1 MHAPRRTL
9 AATLLAFLTLAL
21 TACGSTDQPTAGQ
34 TTAVAEPPTGP
45 VVVASTTWAGA
56 FAKAAGAENVTVVA
70 PASVPHPPDYDPKPS
85 DLAAVA
91 SADYVLYAPFD
102 SFAPRLRDAAGGDGQ
117 TVEVNLEN
125 TPGAIRSE
133 VTRLGELFGT
143 SARATQW
150 LTTFDQRYAELSAQ
164 AKTVVPQPAP
174 TAVSHLFMGYW
185 AEFAGLSVAGTF
197 GPEPVTP
204 GKLAELT
211 ALAPGVVLAN
221 AHLPNNPDIPG
232 ASIVEL
238 ISFPGSDLDLLTVFE
253 ENTTRLI
260 AAFRT

>member
-1 MHAPRRTL
+1 MHAPRRAL

-21 TACGSTDQPTAGQ
+21 TACGSTEQTAAVADQPD
-34 TTAVAEPPTGP
+34 GP

-102 SFAPRLRDAAGGDGQ
+102 SFAPRLRDAAGGDAEA
-117 TVEVNLEN
+117 VEVNLEN
-125 TPGAIRSE
+125 TPAAIRSE

-164 AKTVVPQPAP
+164 ARTAVPQPAP

-221 AHLPNNPDIPG
+221 SHLPNTPDIPG
-232 ASIVEL
+232 ATIVDL
-238 ISFPGSDLDLLTVFE
+238 INFPGADLNLLTVFE
-253 ENTTRLI
+253 QNTTQLTR
-260 AAFRT
+260 AFRS